1 MKRIIVTLI
10 TVGLISLLSAC
21 APKGNLQGV
30 STIEPSS
37 SDIIAEGHIL
47 PYDDLHLSFQTSGRV
62 SKILFSEGDTIKKG
76 QVLAELGDRSNAE
89 QALASAKLEL
99 VSAQQDYDQT
109 VRTAPLM
116 NAQAWTAFLE
126 AQKKRAKAEEEW
138 EKLDLDQIDDD
149 IEDAEKD
156 VQDFEAD
163 LIEAQKDFDKY
174 KDLDKDSSKR
184 KNAKDDL
191 ETAQED
197 YNESVRKLEEI
208 IQKRDLKRADLDKA
222 IQTQAE
228 AKRDYENS
236 LDQPNKDKFQIA
248 EARLQAAKTL
258 LSSAEQN
265 LSYFDLK
272 APFDGIVTDVNI
284 SMNEWITPNLWAIGV
299 ADTRNWYVETTD
311 LSELDVVNIQ
321 IGQVVEMTA
330 DAIPGRTFSGIV
342 DRVGLEPVNQGGD
355 IYYTIRIKLNDF
367 DPVLK
372 WGMTVEVKFPPPQEN
387 Q

>member
-1 MKRIIVTLI
+1 MKKIIYILA

-21 APKGNLQGV
+21 TPKANSPIE
-30 STIEPSS
+30 STVEPSS
-37 SDIIAEGHIL
+37 SDIIAEGHIQ
-47 PYDDLHLSFQTSGRV
+47 PNDNLHLSFQTSGRV
-62 SKILFSEGDTIKKG
+62 SKILVKEGDTIKEG
-76 QVLAELGDRSNAE
+76 QVLAQLGDRSAAE
-89 QALASAKLEL
+89 QAVASAKLDL
-99 VSAQQDYDQT
+99 VSAQQEFDQV

-149 IEDAEKD
+149 IEEAEKD
-156 VQDFEAD
+156 VQDFKAD

-208 IQKRDLKRADLDKA
+208 IQKRDLKRADLDNA

-228 AKRDYENS
+228 AKRTYENS
-236 LDQPNKDKFQIA
+236 LNQPDKDQFQKSD
-248 EARLQAAKTL
+248 ARLQLANAQLK
-258 LSSAEQN
+258 SAEQN

-272 APFDGIVTDVNI
+272 APFDGVVTDVNV
-284 SMNEWITPNLWAIGV
+284 SMNEWVTPNSWVIGV
-299 ADTRNWYVETTD
+299 ADNRNWWVETTD

-321 IGQVVEMTA
+321 IGQVVEIKA
-330 DAIPGRTFSGIV
+330 DAVPGKTFSGVV
-342 DRVGLEPVNQGGD
+342 DRIGLEPVNQGGD
-355 IYYTIRIKLNDF
+355 IYYTIRIKLTDF

-372 WGMTVEVKFPPPQEN
+372 WGMTVEAKFSPPQAD

>member
-1 MKRIIVTLI
+1 MKSLLYILA

-21 APKGNLQGV
+21 TPKGNTPIE
-30 STIEPSS
+30 STVQPST

-47 PYDDLHLSFQTSGRV
+47 PNDNLHLSFQTSGQI
-62 SKILFSEGDTIKKG
+62 SKLLVKEGDAIKEG
-76 QVLAELGDRSNAE
+76 QVLAQLGDRSSAE
-89 QALASAKLEL
+89 QAVASAKLEL
-99 VSAQQDYDQT
+99 ITAQQEFDQV
-109 VRTAPLM
+109 VRTAPQM

-149 IEDAEKD
+149 IEEAEKD
-156 VQDFEAD
+156 VQDFKAD

-208 IQKRDLKRADLDKA
+208 IQKRDLKRAALDNA

-228 AKRDYENS
+228 AKRTYENS
-236 LDQPNKDKFQIA
+236 LNQPDKDLFQKA
-248 EARLQAAKTL
+248 DARLQLANAQLKA
-258 LSSAEQN
+258 AEQN
-265 LSYFDLK
+265 LAYFDLK
-272 APFDGIVTDVNI
+272 SPFDGVVTDVNV
-284 SMNEWITPNLWAIGV
+284 SMNEWVTPNSWVIGV
-299 ADTRNWYVETTD
+299 ADNRNWWVETTD

-321 IGQVVEMTA
+321 TGQEVEITA
-330 DAIPGRTFSGIV
+330 DALPGKTFTGVV
-342 DRVGLEPVNQGGD
+342 DRIGSEPVNQAGD
-355 IYYTIRIKLNDF
+355 IYYTIRIKLTDF

-372 WGMTVEVKFPPPQEN
+372 WGMTVEAKFPPPQAK